1 MTIRDATLLK
11 KLYKCAFNNYN
22 WQDVDIFNSDLVTS
36 FNLNWK
42 LVNEGLEVFVDRIF
56 DLPGGVHVLG
66 LRDDQ
71 R

>member
-1 MTIRDATLLK
+1 M
-11 KLYKCAFNNYN
+11 
-22 WQDVDIFNSDLVTS
+22 DILNSDLVTS